1 MRLLEV
7 DAQLQILEH
16 DRFQDALAPVV
27 GPFFVSEHLV
37 QGVEGPAGPSD
48 FQKFWKITKQQ
59 YISRRGGFPAVAFV
73 ESATAA
79 VATDATGRLLTIGA
93 F

>member
-27 GPFFVSEHLV
+27 RPFFVPEHLV
-37 QGVEGPAGPSD
+37 QGVEGPAGP
-48 FQKFWKITKQQ
+48 
-59 YISRRGGFPAVAFV
+59 
-73 ESATAA
+73 
-79 VATDATGRLLTIGA
+79 TDLQEFIGA